1 MAITTVTTTS
11 KRPLLLVIV
20 GPTAVGKTAA
30 AIDVARHHGLEIVS
44 ADSRQFY
51 RNTAIGTAHPTVEEQ
66 QAAKHHFIDF
76 LDITTPY
83 SSGDFEREAI
93 SFLDNHF
100 LSHSAAIMTGGSG
113 LYINAVL
120 HGFDALPSDPTIREA
135 LIKEL
140 EANGIEALQEELK
153 ERDPLHFSEMDIH
166 NHQRLIRALEV
177 CRTSGIA
184 YSELRKNTQKSRN
197 FRYAIAGITCD
208 REEMYQRI
216 NMRVDKMIEAGL
228 VEEARLLHPH
238 RGANALNTVGY
249 KELFE
254 HFDGQISLEESI
266 ALIKQHTR
274 NFAKRQMTWF
284 RKQSEITWFERSEKE
299 ALLAWSDEQMKEK

>member
-1 MAITTVTTTS
+1 MTTTNT
-11 KRPLLLVIV
+11 RPLLLVIV

-30 AIDVARHHGLEIVS
+30 AIDLAKHHGLEIVS
-44 ADSRQFY
+44 ADSRQLY

-76 LDITTPY
+76 LDISTPY
-83 SSGDFEREAI
+83 SSGDFERDVI
-93 SFLDNHF
+93 SFLDKHFENHN
-100 LSHSAAIMTGGSG
+100 AAIMTGGSG
-113 LYINAVL
+113 LYVNAVL

-140 EANGIEALQEELK
+140 EENGIEALQEELK
-153 ERDPLHFSEMDIH
+153 ERDPVHFGEMDIH

-177 CRTSGIA
+177 CRTSGNA
-184 YSELRKNTQKSRN
+184 YSELRKNTNKIRK
-197 FRYAIAGITCD
+197 FRYAIAGITCE

-216 NMRVDKMIEAGL
+216 NMRVDQMVAAGL

-254 HFDGQISLEESI
+254 HFDGKISLEESI
-266 ALIKQHTR
+266 ELIKQHTR

-284 RKQSEITWFERSEKE
+284 KKQSDITWFDRRDKE
-299 ALLAWSDEQMKEK
+299 ALLAWSDEQMRHP